1 MLIHSIT
8 GFFAQFS
15 ILELSLVILLLLFL
29 AGLTYFAVYNS
40 YLAEKYK
47 KRLEAVELESKRFHK
62 LKNTYAAELKTF
74 ADLLDEIN
82 FPIWQRDK
90 NLKIVYCN
98 ARFCEITGSIRDEI
112 LQQGDVELFRG
123 SSSMAS
129 KAMKAGQTQVTEQNI
144 IISGSNT
151 LNQVVEIPVT
161 DRSYGFSSKT
171 GTIGFALNF
180 TELQAVRERL
190 KLSVELQ
197 KRLLESLNNAV
208 AIYNANKRLEYF
220 NEAFVDLWK
229 FDEEWLKKGP
239 SYSEIL
245 EVLREKRKLP
255 EQVDFVNFKRENDAM
270 FSNLLNKKEDY
281 YYLPDGTVLKVIII
295 PYEQRGLLMYY
306 ENVTEAINLEGK
318 YNTLLSVQKQTID
331 NLNEAVAL
339 FGEDGR
345 LKLYNP
351 SYSEIWGHTKSLLNS
366 EPHIRELLEEEKY
379 LYPYDDWE
387 TFKDSFVLLMQSREV
402 NENKLNRNDGIVL
415 LQRTTPLSNGATLLT
430 YFDIT
435 DKENVEKSLRA
446 EKRAYEE
453 ADRIKTN
460 FLGNVSYELRSPLTS
475 IMGFTEILM
484 MEYYDK
490 VSVKSK
496 EYLKAIFDS
505 SVRLK
510 NLIDN
515 IIEVSSIEA
524 GYVNI
529 TRNNFSLKDALSEII
544 PYIEKEAERKNIKLN
559 YRLPTGTLYITADK
573 DRLMQVIKT
582 VMTNSF
588 IASYER
594 LPEVSFN
601 VDVQPNYIRFEVHD
615 NARTIPKEDL
625 PLVFDQFYKA
635 HSDSISINGIGLYLS
650 KRIIEMHGGFI
661 MAESEEDG
669 NKFTFEIPNK
679 RV

>member
-1 MLIHSIT
+1 MK
-8 GFFAQFS
+8 
-15 ILELSLVILLLLFL
+15 
-29 AGLTYFAVYNS
+29 NS
-40 YLAEKYK
+40 YA
-47 KRLEAVELESKRFHK
+47 SD
-62 LKNTYAAELKTF
+62 LKTF

-90 NLKIVYCN
+90 NLRIVYCN
-98 ARFCEITGSIRDEI
+98 SRFCEITDHIREAV
-112 LQQGDVELFRG
+112 LQKGDIELFRG
-123 SSSMAS
+123 STSMAS
-129 KAMKAGQTQVTEQNI
+129 KAIKTGHTQVSEQNI

-161 DRSYGFSSKT
+161 DKSYGFSSKT

-197 KRLLESLNNAV
+197 KRLLESLNSAV
-208 AIYNANKRLEYF
+208 AIYNANKRIEYF
-220 NEAFVDLWK
+220 NEAFVSLWK
-229 FDEEWLKKGP
+229 LDEEWLKKGP
-239 SYSEIL
+239 TYSDIL
-245 EVLREKRKLP
+245 DVLREKRKLP

-295 PYEQRGLLMYY
+295 PYEQRGLLLYY

-318 YNTLLSVQKQTID
+318 YNTLLSVQKQTLD

-351 SYSEIWGHTKSLLNS
+351 SYSEVWGHTKSLLNS
-366 EPHIRELLEEEKY
+366 EPHIRDLLEEEKY
-379 LYPYDDWE
+379 LYPYDNWE
-387 TFKDSFVLLMQSREV
+387 DFKDDFIELMQSRVVRES
-402 NENKLNRNDGIVL
+402 KLIRNDGIVL

-490 VSVKSK
+490 VSEKSK
-496 EYLKAIFDS
+496 DYLKAIFDS
-505 SVRLK
+505 SVKLK

-524 GYVNI
+524 GYINI
-529 TRNNFSLKDALSEII
+529 NRNNFSLKDSLSEII
-544 PYIEKEAERKNIKLN
+544 PPLEKEAARKDIKLT
-559 YRLPTGTLYITADK
+559 YKLPAGSLQMVADK
-573 DRLMQVIKT
+573 DRLMQAIKT
-582 VMTNSF
+582 VVTNCF
-588 IASYER
+588 IAPFEEHA
-594 LPEVSFN
+594 EVN
-601 VDVQPNYIRFEVHD
+601 LNIEYKTDHIRFEIKD
-615 NARTIPKEDL
+615 NAKQIPKEDL
-625 PLVFDQFYKA
+625 PLIFDQFYKA

-650 KRIIEMHGGFI
+650 KRIVEMHGGYI
-661 MAESEEDG
+661 MAESDESG
-669 NKFTFEIPNK
+669 NKYTIEIPNRK
-679 RV
+679 I